1 MRIAFFVSSLG
12 DTDLAKSTI
21 STLIE
26 KKSTDAI
33 FIIPLTSTAI
43 DRIQDL
49 KDNKVITIVS
59 LQEIT
64 KQDDS
69 LVKDKI
75 SKQEAETIKLFLD
88 KNGIQHAYIGVPS
101 SNNEIPY
108 QLANELTISFTFAY
122 EYMFKPEKHSFWSY
136 VDKLASK
143 ENCDFAVPLAPAKTN
158 ILEINPKAKI
168 QEIGHLSID
177 RSQTADVTDST
188 QIKKSLLATIED
200 QLIFISGTTQPT
212 EVDNQFLDVLLNEIT
227 TGQYPNLQLRMGV
240 HPGVK
245 DPDSYLQALLNTC
258 EKYSNAKDQF
268 KIILTTQIE
277 KRLQRPIPPTSFILR
292 SEISGSDAAQAA
304 DKITQAVPG
313 ALLNEAALKGKP
325 CYFHEKSAIPY
336 LPKTWFSEN
345 LAAFFTAK
353 PKASRSRE
361 ELGLQDTAP
370 NLLAKLMT
378 K

>member
-1 MRIAFFVSSLG
+1 VRIAFFVSSLG
-12 DTDLAKSTI
+12 DTDLAKATI

-26 KKSTDAI
+26 QKSTDVI
-33 FIIPLTSTAI
+33 FVIPLTTTAI

-49 KDNKVITIVS
+49 KGHKVITTVS
-59 LQEIT
+59 LNEIT
-64 KQDDS
+64 NQAGS
-69 LVKDKI
+69 LVKDTI
-75 SKQEAETIKLFLD
+75 SKQEAESIKLFLD
-88 KNGIQHAYIGVPS
+88 KNGMQHAYIGVPS

-108 QLANELTISFTFAY
+108 QLANELTIPFTFVY
-122 EYMFKPEKHSFWSY
+122 EYMFKPEKHCFWSY
-136 VDKLASK
+136 VEKLASK
-143 ENCDFAVPLAPAKTN
+143 ENCDFAVPLTPAKTN
-158 ILEINPKAKI
+158 ILEINSKAKI

-177 RSQTADVTDST
+177 RSQEVNATDST
-188 QIKKSLLATIED
+188 QIKKSLLVTVEAE
-200 QLIFISGTTQPT
+200 LIFISGTTQPT
-212 EVDNQFLDVLLNEIT
+212 ELDNQFLDVLLKEIS
-227 TGQYPNLQLRMGV
+227 TGKYPNLQLRMGI

-258 EKYSNAKDQF
+258 DKYSKANDQF

-277 KRLQRPIPPTSFILR
+277 KRLQRDIPTNSFILR

-325 CYFHEKSAIPY
+325 CYFHEKSATPY
-336 LPKTWFSEN
+336 LPKTWFSDS

-370 NLLAKLMT
+370 NLLAKLLT